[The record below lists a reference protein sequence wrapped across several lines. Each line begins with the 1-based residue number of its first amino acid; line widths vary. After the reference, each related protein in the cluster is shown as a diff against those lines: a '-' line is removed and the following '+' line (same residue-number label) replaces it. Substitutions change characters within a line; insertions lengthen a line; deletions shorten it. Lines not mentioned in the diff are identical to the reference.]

1 MTGEAAPEG
10 EKQKAM
16 SRVAPKFDSCGYV
29 YRSDTGSPL
38 TLVAGDTGR
47 DRTHTIHSYERP
59 RINHGPESGPKEPQT
74 PNRASDPRARRTCHV
89 HASRRG
95 DDGARRTPN
104 PNAEARTP
112 GERPCMQLAGEQRTH
127 DGRLSVEINFN

>member
-1 MTGEAAPEG
+1 MTGEAAG
-10 EKQKAM
+10 
-16 SRVAPKFDSCGYV
+16 RVRNRKRCQELRLSSIRADTYTGQTLGH
-29 YRSDTGSPL
+29 RSPWWRVTQ
-38 TLVAGDTGR
+38 

-74 PNRASDPRARRTCHV
+74 PNRASDRDPRRTG
-89 HASRRG
+89 RRG

-112 GERPCMQLAGEQRTH
+112 GERPCMQLAGFQGNSEHTTADFQ
-127 DGRLSVEINFN
+127 

>member
-38 TLVAGDTGR
+38 TLVAGDTGP
-47 DRTHTIHSYERP
+47 DTHESLIRTATDKP
-59 RINHGPESGPKEPQT
+59 RTGVRTKGTSNTEP
-74 PNRASDPRARRTCHV
+74 S
-89 HASRRG
+89 
-95 DDGARRTPN
+95 
-104 PNAEARTP
+104 
-112 GERPCMQLAGEQRTH
+112 
-127 DGRLSVEINFN
+127 I